1 MGIMKKTF
9 VRWYEKDE
17 YLRTFME
24 MLADMDP
31 DAQCEIAIDLIMRAS
46 DFIDRD
52 YTNIIQDVGNYN
64 PRDFKRWYDKNPN
77 IHLAIESLRDLK
89 EDQRDLIV
97 KEFIDK
103 IFDSQYVNIE
113 GIGN

>member
-1 MGIMKKTF
+1 MKKMY

-17 YLRTFME
+17 CLKAFMDL
-24 MLADMDP
+24 LADLDP
-31 DAQCEIAIDLIMRAS
+31 DIQCEIAIDIIMKTS
-46 DFIDRD
+46 DMIDRD

-89 EDQRDLIV
+89 EEQRDMVV

-103 IFDSQYVNIE
+103 ILDNHYVKLE
-113 GIGN
+113 GLED